1 MSCHIRRRHRA
12 ASLVLLGFACAA
24 VGLTGCGGEGQA
36 DAVHGVAVKGR
47 LLNHGKP
54 LKLKPNEQVQVTF
67 VSGQGGDK
75 NQVASIGDY
84 DPETGLF
91 EIAGPSGQ
99 GIPPGTY
106 RVGIASSIYGGEE
119 DTNRFEEQFNA
130 EVTPL
135 EAQVGPE
142 EGQEFDVDLGT
153 KRVTK
158 K

>member
-1 MSCHIRRRHRA
+1 MRSHTARRLRA
-12 ASLVLLGFACAA
+12 GLLFLGSAVVA
-24 VGLTGCGGEGQA
+24 VGLTGCGGAGKA
-36 DAVHGVAVKGR
+36 DGVHGVAVKGR
-47 LLNHGKP
+47 LLDHGKP
-54 LKLKPNEQVQVTF
+54 LKLKPNEQIQVTF
-67 VSGQGGDK
+67 VSEKGGDA

-99 GIPPGTY
+99 GIPPGKY
-106 RVGIASSIYGGEE
+106 RVGVASRIYGGEE
-119 DTNRFEEQFNA
+119 DTNRFEGHFDA

-135 EAQVGPE
+135 EADVGAE

-153 KRVTK
+153 RRVTK

>member
-1 MSCHIRRRHRA
+1 MRNLIGRGRGA
-12 ASLVLLGFACAA
+12 GLVLAGFACAA
-24 VGLTGCGGEGQA
+24 VGLTGCGGEGKA
-36 DAVHGVAVKGR
+36 DGVHGVVVKGR
-47 LLNHGKP
+47 LLDHGQP

-67 VSGQGGDK
+67 VSEQGGEQ

-84 DPETGLF
+84 NPETGLF

-99 GIPPGTY
+99 GIPPGAY
-106 RVGIASSIYGGEE
+106 RVGVASSIYGAEE
-119 DTNRFEEQFNA
+119 AANRFENHFNA

-135 EAQVGPE
+135 KAEVGPE

-153 KRVTK
+153 RRVTK